1 VSSLYAYVD
10 ESLRP
15 GRYLLACVV
24 IEEDD
29 VGVARRQAGKL
40 LLQRQRT
47 VHFQDE
53 SDRRRREIIGA
64 LAEVSMSATVYS
76 CRHRVGRGAEAAR
89 AACLA
94 RAVQDLQGMNK
105 AVHLLIE
112 SRDTADRFDRATI
125 VAARERAPVL
135 TFEHLRPTED
145 PLLWIPDCLAWA
157 VGAGG
162 EWRRRLADRTAT
174 REVG

>member
-1 VSSLYAYVD
+1 MTEALAFID

-24 IEEDD
+24 ILEDD
-29 VGVARRQAGKL
+29 VGAARRQAGKL
-40 LLQRQRT
+40 LLRGQRT

-53 SDRRRREIIGA
+53 GDRRRRAIIGA
-64 LAEVSMSATVYS
+64 LAEVSMLATVYS

-94 RAVQDLQGMNK
+94 SAVADLQATEK
-105 AVHLLIE
+105 AVHMLIE
-112 SRDTADRFDRATI
+112 SRETADRFDRATI
-125 VAARERAPVL
+125 LGARERTPLL
-135 TFEHLRPTED
+135 TFEHVRPTED
-145 PLLWIPDCLAWA
+145 PLLWVPDCLAWA

-162 EWRRRLADRTAT
+162 EWRRRVPDWTVT

>member
-1 VSSLYAYVD
+1 VTEVFAFVD

-24 IEEDD
+24 IGEDD
-29 VGVARRQAGKL
+29 VGAARRQAGKL
-40 LLQRQRT
+40 LLRGQRT

-53 SDRRRREIIGA
+53 GDRRRRAIIGS
-64 LAEVSMSATVYS
+64 LAEVSMAATVYS
-76 CRHRVGRGAEAAR
+76 CRHRLGRGAEAAR

-94 RAVQDLQGMNK
+94 TAVTDLQATGK

-125 VAARERAPVL
+125 VGTRERVPHL
-135 TFEHLRPTED
+135 TFEHVRPTED
-145 PLLWIPDCLAWA
+145 PLLWVPDCLAWA

-162 EWRRRLADRTAT
+162 EWRRRVADWTVT